1 MPFPFAPFRELLLRT
16 LTMLCSSRTRRLLMY
31 FFQVAIGICNITS
44 IVILSPV
51 IVAHTAGRKCFQ
63 PSFSL
68 HAHRFVLAFEVI
80 AAASSIVALLVFP
93 IT

>member
-1 MPFPFAPFRELLLRT
+1 MPFPFALSRGLLLRAPI
-16 LTMLCSSRTRRLLMY
+16 MLCSAHARHLLIY

-44 IVILSPV
+44 IVILRPV
-51 IVAHTAGRKCFQ
+51 IFAHTAGRKCFQ

-68 HAHRFVLAFEVI
+68 HANQFVSAFEVL
-80 AAASSIVALLVFP
+80 AAASSILALLVFP